1 MATLIIIRE
10 EVVDERAPAVTIL
23 AGPMKMLKRKLQYFV
38 RIAKVLVERIAYD
51 RFPPDTMTIHPGMSL
66 IPGFQ

>member
-23 AGPMKMLKRKLQYFV
+23 AGPMKMLKGKLV
-38 RIAKVLVERIAYD
+38 RIAKVLVERIVYD
-51 RFPPDTMTIHPGMSL
+51 RFPPDTMTIHPGMGL
-66 IPGFQ
+66 LPGCQ